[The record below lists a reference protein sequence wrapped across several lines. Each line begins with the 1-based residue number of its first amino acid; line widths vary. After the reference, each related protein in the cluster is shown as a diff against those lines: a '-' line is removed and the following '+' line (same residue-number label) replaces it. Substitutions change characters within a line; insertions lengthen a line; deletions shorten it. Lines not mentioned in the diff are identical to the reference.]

1 MPPKAAKRGSAKKP
15 NAAGAAVVN
24 KNWEAGL
31 TRAQFE
37 EESWQACVSLVVVGR
52 PEDEELTQEL
62 SLAVQKSTRK
72 LFNLLTYDST
82 LTKINELG
90 NPKAKRPDDVPT
102 FYEVT
107 ESAKVLLDAGEE
119 IACDLMAKILK
130 FQLLQIKAN
139 DQQRRRAEQA
149 EEEKSKSGRQSASN
163 YKGGAKITDKKG
175 KTPHSPVAPSKE
187 KTKLKRRDD
196 FEPPKFIDDEPQ
208 DGPQHYILLLGF
220 HQPQLIG
227 ALDAIGVH
235 VANVIKLC
243 SEHTHTPEGQQQEQ
257 HPCEGDEQSRRASLA
272 LDAEAEVRGSVELA
286 AQARKLDLFWSGLR
300 AVLDSGPPN
309 SKLHDVVQLSYTV
322 PDVGP
327 SLHTQDPEAELEM
340 GSRIFEGVAKLL
352 YDCLDWHRQ
361 HQHYL
366 NNINLISVPTVVG
379 LDPQPAEVVSTPPPL
394 TPRSKM
400 KPVQEQRPTDQEAQ
414 QPPLSTEVDMRYYCS
429 LLDLVPP
436 EACSVPLIMHCML
449 EQVVISTEPS
459 LSTLSCVAEAK
470 PDSSLGL
477 DYQLVS
483 FMLQS
488 FLPLVHTNAE
498 RSHMLNS
505 LLTTTQNEEHKKRLE
520 ERFGVEETQKK
531 SEHPLVIR
539 HHDEMAMRLRDI
551 SVVQGFD
558 PAEVELSMMRRSPVW
573 ELIQSVARPRDSNSC
588 WMAIKQQLEHYCTD
602 DTVSWLEVERLIH
615 QSVFESMPLTRLD
628 PNGVL
633 QNAPGLLG
641 TLYPAQQQT
650 PTIIPWDNPL
660 SYAKQQR
667 DNLRTKGPT
676 FFTEDPGN
684 TEIRGRVCC
693 QLDLHDIQS
702 SRLRSLFDWHYTE
715 HHSASIFPQVL
726 QLASEEYRCLD
737 TVRGS
742 HNNILYIFCHNP
754 MSPYRQCKEFWDVT
768 LHTDVKFRKYLEH
781 VADTISDWT
790 KKEELKREAMQLRDL
805 SPAESPNDEKATD
818 SAEEDILEPVIRKGS
833 LKAWKLEQEHLKEEE
848 MAKKSKKDNTPKSKQ
863 QKEEPMLANDKK
875 IKTLSHG
882 KKSRAETAAS
892 SAHPVEENEELHRAE
907 EPFNGF
913 TGYSMDGKLI
923 RVSGRC
929 QYLFPSDGGRIT
941 VENVSYVEGSRL
953 MKVAVK
959 KDGHHFYT
967 HINHVVV
974 DPANPLPQPQDKET
988 NGREED
994 LNVSEPVEM
1003 KRVKQGSLSVV
1014 LDNGIHLSY
1023 SFYGPA
1029 GEYRVGPQETALGP
1043 PETSAFVPT
1052 PRSSSTNHSKGTYR
1066 DSIPSNTHSPASLTR
1081 PPESQVPHTHMDAQR
1096 NTVGEMNTQ
1105 AKDCV
1110 QSKVCEGQ
1118 PALISSPFNSL
1129 NLSVPNGLLL
1139 KFLREDA
1146 QEVSSEEQGMLVKQS
1161 FPLHGSGSVGQLQDP
1176 SLSKELSRIVTC
1188 QGAVIRHMRDGSTEV
1203 LFADGSVSFSQ
1214 DSGPVWVPDSE
1225 VEEENT
1231 SQETEDNSKEQSLE
1245 KEPDNQ
1251 RGCWLT
1257 TTPSGARIH
1266 TVGTTHKHIP
1276 TTPLLAFKATDP
1288 ITHEVMLS
1296 REDLVVSVQ
1305 NTDGSLSVEHAD
1317 GTRITSLCQDRPPS
1331 TPQELLLHT
1340 GEQSVTLKSTSE
1352 CACGCTECVCV
1363 TRCADSNNETVHFR
1377 DTCDSG
1383 EEISGDSAG
1392 KARDNEGAGHAG
1404 AEFRECEHV
1413 CNERESGKNGEE
1425 SVFAEETVAENAER
1439 SASASTKERMVLV
1452 EKEGFPTVVMYPERH
1467 TAHVFLA
1474 DGTVVTGNNQ
1484 GAYQVFPSSAGLL
1497 QIQSNGKCVY
1507 SSDSLVT
1514 PSPKGGT
1521 PTNQPGSYTMSHT
1534 DIVACDVTDPDGNHF
1549 QVMEDGQLSVL
1560 NCSPAPSTLKQEEE
1574 EPEEEDREMAKINVK
1589 HREHCPRLFVVHED
1603 GSGTELLSSQTVEEV
1618 LYQAY
1623 SDPTIA
1629 LLKEP
1634 LPDAQDEFGIT
1645 MLKPSHQ
1652 SVWSQWLL
1660 GKQNPDITPPNLRN
1674 RSWHDFPRIEKKSAG
1689 PPFGADMGRGLTLR
1703 DGSAGSAA
1711 QRQPLRSCPEVL
1723 EMRELFQHRPFTAAL
1738 KNTVDTRLKEYM
1750 ESLMVREQRSEEMKV
1765 KDPRTEEESVHAS
1778 DLLNLVLSFAEEEDA
1793 GHIFDKR
1800 TSVDIA
1806 NLYSQGVGDPIEQSD
1821 VSEDTATVASDS
1833 CTNGKESKWTE
1844 RLTKHRQ
1851 EKCEE
1856 QAHREA
1862 LRKKTVVPF
1871 FHPENIPL
1879 YQTLLLHEMPDMR
1892 SLSMDLPPI
1901 PKSGSGEAFLKDAPQ
1916 EKTPR
1921 PLNPTPSQSASHA
1934 GRSGRMLEKRP
1945 TNPTPQTAG
1954 ESSLRGSTG
1963 QCKSVQVDVTGK
1975 PRRTKVR
1982 LPTSILSSKPCSVP
1996 NQQFL
2001 AVEEPVRRKC
2011 RTISLTDPSVIA
2023 RGFQLLPSR
2032 VDFGTLQE
2040 RTSSAITVVMK
2051 NVGVDTCRF
2060 HVKQPS
2066 PATGLQVIYIPGP
2079 VAAGLHVELQVQ
2091 LFAMCKV
2098 QAGGAEPKT
2107 YVSQDIIIR
2116 TETDILY
2123 LPVTATVLPER
2134 LYDIWRQDHIGTHNK
2149 KGSRVRQ
2156 LSPSPPVGRGGRIS
2170 PRTTRYPSDQSSE
2183 GHLNNCTTPL

>member
-1 MPPKAAKRGSAKKP
+1 MPPKAARRGSAKKP
-15 NAAGAAVVN
+15 TVFN

-37 EESWQACVSLVVVGR
+37 EESWQACVSLVVGGR
-52 PEDEELTQEL
+52 PADEELTQGL
-62 SLAVQKSTRK
+62 SLAVHKTTRK

-130 FQLLQIKAN
+130 FQLLHIKAN
-139 DQQRRRAEQA
+139 DQQRRRAEQVSDSSLNA
-149 EEEKSKSGRQSASN
+149 EEEKSKSGRQSACN
-163 YKGGAKITDKKG
+163 NKGGAKVSDKKG
-175 KTPHSPVAPSKE
+175 KTPHSPVPPSKE
-187 KTKLKRRDD
+187 KTKLKRRD
-196 FEPPKFIDDEPQ
+196 PPKCIDDEPQ

-220 HQPQLIG
+220 YQPQLIG

-243 SEHTHTPEGQQQEQ
+243 SEHTSEGQQQEQ
-257 HPCEGDEQSRRASLA
+257 HPCEADEQSRRASLA
-272 LDAEAEVRGSVELA
+272 LGAEAAVHGSVEQVV
-286 AQARKLDLFWSGLR
+286 QARKLDLFWSGLR

-309 SKLHDVVQLSYTV
+309 SKLHDAVQLSYTV
-322 PDVGP
+322 PDLGP
-327 SLHTQDPEAELEM
+327 PLHTQDPEAELEM
-340 GSRIFEGVAKLL
+340 GSRIFEGVAKLI
-352 YDCLDWHRQ
+352 YDCLDWRRQ

-366 NNINLISVPTVVG
+366 NNIHLISVPTVVG
-379 LDPQPAEVVSTPPPL
+379 LDPQPAEVVPL

-400 KPVQEQRPTDQEAQ
+400 KPVFEQRPTDQETQ
-414 QPPLSTEVDMRYYCS
+414 QPPLSADVDMRCYCS

-449 EQVVISTEPS
+449 EQVVMSTEPS
-459 LSTLSCVAEAK
+459 VSTLPCVAEAQ
-470 PDSSLGL
+470 PHNGLGL

-505 LLTTTQNEEHKKRLE
+505 LLTTTQNEEHKKKLE
-520 ERFGVEETQKK
+520 EKFGVEQTQMK

-539 HHDEMAMRLRDI
+539 HHDEMAMRLRNI
-551 SVVQGFD
+551 NAVQGFD
-558 PAEVELSMMRRSPVW
+558 PAEVELSMMRMSPVW
-573 ELIQSVARPRDSNSC
+573 ELIQTVARPRDSNTC
-588 WMAIKQQLEHYCTD
+588 WMAIKQQLQHYCTD
-602 DTVSWLEVERLIH
+602 DIVSWLEVERLIH

-633 QNAPGLLG
+633 QNAPGPLG
-641 TLYPAQQQT
+641 SAQQQT

-660 SYAKQQR
+660 SYAKQQH
-667 DNLRTKGPT
+667 DNLRTKGPMLL
-676 FFTEDPGN
+676 TEDL
-684 TEIRGRVCC
+684 TEQIRGRACC
-693 QLDLHDIQS
+693 QLDLRDIQS
-702 SRLRSLFDWHYTE
+702 SRLRSLFDRHYTE

-726 QLASEEYRCLD
+726 QFASGEYRCLD
-737 TVRGS
+737 AFRGS
-742 HNNILYIFCHNP
+742 HNNILYVFCHNP
-754 MSPYRQCKEFWDVT
+754 MSPYRQCKELWDGAR
-768 LHTDVKFRKYLEH
+768 LHTDVKFRNYLEH

-790 KKEELKREAMQLRDL
+790 KEEELKREAMQLRDL
-805 SPAESPNDEKATD
+805 SPAEAPKEEKATD
-818 SAEEDILEPVIRKGS
+818 SAEEEDILEPVIKKGS
-833 LKAWKLEQEHLKEEE
+833 LKAWKLEQEHLKEEI
-848 MAKKSKKDNTPKSKQ
+848 AKKSKKENGPKSKQ
-863 QKEEPMLANDKK
+863 QKGESS
-875 IKTLSHG
+875 LSHG
-882 KKSRAETAAS
+882 RTEMAAS
-892 SAHPVEENEELHRAE
+892 SALPVEENKDLHPTE
-907 EPFNGF
+907 EPFNVKGF
-913 TGYSMDGKLI
+913 TGYSMGGKLI
-923 RVSGRC
+923 HVSGRC
-929 QYLFPSDGGRIT
+929 QYLFPSDGGHIT
-941 VENVSYVEGSRL
+941 VENVSYVKGSSL
-953 MKVAVK
+953 VKVAVK

-988 NGREED
+988 NGRREY
-994 LNVSEPVEM
+994 LNAKVSEPVEM
-1003 KRVKQGSLSVV
+1003 KRVKQGSLSAV

-1023 SFYGPA
+1023 SFYGPT
-1029 GEYRVGPQETALGP
+1029 GEYRVGPQDTALVA
-1043 PETSAFVPT
+1043 PEASAFVPT
-1052 PRSSSTNHSKGTYR
+1052 PRSSSTNRSKGTHR
-1066 DSIPSNTHSPASLTR
+1066 DSIPSKTHSPASLTK
-1081 PPESQVPHTHMDAQR
+1081 PPESQVPHTDMDAQ
-1096 NTVGEMNTQ
+1096 TNTQ
-1105 AKDCV
+1105 AKECV

-1118 PALISSPFNSL
+1118 PALTSSPFNSL

-1139 KFLREDA
+1139 QFLREDA
-1146 QEVSSEEQGMLVKQS
+1146 HGVSSEEQGMLVKQG
-1161 FPLHGSGSVGQLQDP
+1161 FPLHGRGAVRQLQDP

-1231 SQETEDNSKEQSLE
+1231 SQETEDNSKEQSFE
-1245 KEPDNQ
+1245 KEPGKQ
-1251 RGCWLT
+1251 SGCWLT

-1266 TVGTTHKHIP
+1266 TVGTTHKHVP
-1276 TTPLLAFKATDP
+1276 TAPLLVFKKTDP

-1317 GTRITSLCQDRPPS
+1317 GTRITSLCKDRLPS
-1331 TPQELLLHT
+1331 TPQHA
-1340 GEQSVTLKSTSE
+1340 GEQPESATLQSTSE
-1352 CACGCTECVCV
+1352 CACESECVCV
-1363 TRCADSNNETVHFR
+1363 TRCADSKNEAVHFR
-1377 DTCDSG
+1377 HTCG
-1383 EEISGDSAG
+1383 GEISGDSAG
-1392 KARDNEGAGHAG
+1392 KAPDNEGAGHAG

-1413 CNERESGKNGEE
+1413 CDARESGENGEE
-1425 SVFAEETVAENAER
+1425 SVFAEGTVAENAER
-1439 SASASTKERMVLV
+1439 SACASASTKERVVLV
-1452 EKEGFPTVVMYPERH
+1452 ERDGFPTVVMYPERH
-1467 TAHVFLA
+1467 TAHVSLA
-1474 DGTVVTGNNQ
+1474 DGTIVSGNNQ

-1497 QIQSNGKCVY
+1497 HIQSDGKCVY
-1507 SSDSLVT
+1507 SSDPLVT
-1514 PSPKGGT
+1514 PSPKGCT
-1521 PTNQPGSYTMSHT
+1521 PTNRPGSYTMSHA

-1549 QVMEDGQLSVL
+1549 QVMEDGQVSVL
-1560 NCSPAPSTLKQEEE
+1560 NCSPAPSTLKQDEEQPE
-1574 EPEEEDREMAKINVK
+1574 EEEDREMAKMNVK
-1589 HREHCPRLFVVHED
+1589 HREHSPRLFVVHED
-1603 GSGTELLSSQTVEEV
+1603 GSGTELLSSHTVEE
-1618 LYQAY
+1618 LLDRAY

-1674 RSWHDFPRIEKKSAG
+1674 RSWHDFPGIEKKSPG

-1711 QRQPLRSCPEVL
+1711 QRQPLRSCPKVL
-1723 EMRELFQHRPFTAAL
+1723 EMRELYQHRPFAAPL
-1738 KNTVDTRLKEYM
+1738 KNTVDARLKEYIQ
-1750 ESLMVREQRSEEMKV
+1750 SLMVREQRSEEMEF

-1793 GHIFDKR
+1793 GHIFDWR
-1800 TSVDIA
+1800 TSVDLA
-1806 NLYSQGVGDPIEQSD
+1806 NLYSQKTPP
-1821 VSEDTATVASDS
+1821 EDTATAASDS

-1844 RLTKHRQ
+1844 RLTQHRQ

-1862 LRKKTVVPF
+1862 LRKKSVIPF
-1871 FHPENIPL
+1871 FHPENVPL
-1879 YQTLLLHEMPDMR
+1879 YQTLREHQMPDMR
-1892 SLSMDLPPI
+1892 SLSMDLPPF
-1901 PKSGSGEAFLKDAPQ
+1901 PKSGSTEAFLKDAPQ

-1934 GRSGRMLEKRP
+1934 GRSDRMLEKRP

-1954 ESSLRGSTG
+1954 ERSLRGSTG
-1963 QCKSVQVDVTGK
+1963 QYKSVLVDVTGK

-1982 LPTSILSSKPCSVP
+1982 LPASILGSKPRSVP
-1996 NQQFL
+1996 NEQFL

-2023 RGFQLLPSR
+2023 RGFQLLPYR

-2040 RTSSAITVVMK
+2040 GTSSAITVVMK
-2051 NVGVDTCRF
+2051 NVGVDTCGF
-2060 HVKQPS
+2060 HVKQPP
-2066 PATGLQVIYIPGP
+2066 PATGLRVIYNPGP
-2079 VAAGLHVELQVQ
+2079 VPAGLHVELQVQ
-2091 LFAMCKV
+2091 LFAMCTV
-2098 QAGGAEPKT
+2098 QAGEAEPKT
-2107 YVSQDIIIR
+2107 NVSQDIIIR

-2134 LYDIWRQDHIGTHNK
+2134 LHDIWLQDHIGTHNK

-2156 LSPSPPVGRGGRIS
+2156 LSPLSPPVGRGGRIS
-2170 PRTTRYPSDQSSE
+2170 PRTTRSPSDQSFSRR
-2183 GHLNNCTTPL
+2183 GTS